1 MKSARLGVLIGLV
14 LITFMLVLGLHH
26 FGVARMAARIEV
38 LRGTVELHPLSA
50 GLLFLLDYIL
60 VTAFSLP
67 ISTLLT
73 LAGGALFGLVWGSV
87 LVSFGASIGA
97 SIAFLTA
104 RYLLR
109 DVATRRFPGMFER
122 LNDGIAKDGA
132 FYLLS
137 LRLVP
142 AVPFFAVNLLA
153 GLTSLSLAR
162 FYLAS
167 QIGMLPATIIYV
179 NAGASLGGLAG
190 HGAIFT
196 PRLVTGLVLLAILP
210 LAAPRLRDALTARRL
225 YARWPRPKRFD
236 RDVVVI
242 GAGAAGLVASYVAIA
257 LRAKVTLI
265 ERAEMGG
272 DCLNSGCVPSKAL
285 LHAARAG
292 QDFFSARAAVKAAIA
307 GITPHDSKERYAAL
321 GVDVRQGE
329 AFIDSPW
336 QVRAGCD
343 KITTRA
349 IIIAAGAAP
358 VVPRLP
364 GLEACAYATS
374 ETLWDIEALPTR
386 LVILGGG
393 PIGCEMAQ
401 AFALLGSAVTLVEA
415 APRLMSREDEDV
427 SALIETEMSA
437 HGVTVLA
444 GHRAI
449 AAQPGALRVQGP
461 DGERDLPFERLLL
474 AIGRKPRVSGYG
486 LEELG
491 IGLDKAGTIETN
503 EELQTLY
510 PNIFACGDVAGPYQF
525 THMAGYQAGFAA
537 LNALLAPFWR
547 LRPRYHA
554 VPAVTFTTP
563 EIARVGLNE
572 QEAKAR
578 NIEYNVTHYALS
590 ELDRAIA
597 EADTNGFVK
606 LLTKAGSDKILGV
619 TIAGTNA
626 GEVLVGFAIA
636 MQHGLG
642 LKKLLGVIYPY
653 PTRAELIR
661 AVAGQWR
668 QAHAP
673 RGALVWLERLHRW
686 RRG

>member
-1 MKSARLGVLIGLV
+1 MKPARLAALFGLV
-14 LITFMLVLGLHH
+14 LITLMLVLGLHH
-26 FGVARMAARIEV
+26 FGVARMAARIEA
-38 LRGTVELHPLSA
+38 LRGTAELHPLSA
-50 GLLFLLDYIL
+50 GLLFLLGYIL

-67 ISTLLT
+67 AATLLT
-73 LAGGALFGLVWGSV
+73 LAGGGLFGLVWGSV

-104 RYLLR
+104 RYLVR
-109 DVATRRFPGMFER
+109 DAALKRFPGLFTR
-122 LNDGIAKDGA
+122 LNGGIAKNGVL
-132 FYLLS
+132 YLVS
-137 LRLVP
+137 LRLLP

-153 GLTSLSLAR
+153 GLTSLPLAR

-210 LAAPRLRDALTARRL
+210 LAAPRLRDTLIARRL
-225 YARWPRPKRFD
+225 YARWPKPKRFD

-242 GAGAAGLVASYVAIA
+242 GAGAAGLVASYVASA

-265 ERAEMGG
+265 ERAQMGG

-292 QDFFSARAAVKAAIA
+292 QDFVSARAAVKAAIA

-321 GVDVRQGE
+321 GVHVRQGE

-343 KITTRA
+343 QITTR
-349 IIIAAGAAP
+349 
-358 VVPRLP
+358 
-364 GLEACAYATS
+364 AYATS

-415 APRLMSREDEDV
+415 APRLMIREDEDV
-427 SALIETEMSA
+427 SALIEAELSA

-461 DGERDLPFERLLL
+461 EGERDLPFERLLL
-474 AIGRKPRVSGYG
+474 AIGRKPRVTGYG

-503 EELQTLY
+503 EGLQTLY

-525 THMAGYQAGFAA
+525 THVAGYQAGFAA

-578 NIEYNVTHYALS
+578 NIAYEVTHYAFS

-597 EADTNGFVK
+597 EADTTGFVK

-626 GEVLVGFAIA
+626 GEVLTGFTIA

>member
-1 MKSARLGVLIGLV
+1 
-14 LITFMLVLGLHH
+14 
-26 FGVARMAARIEV
+26 
-38 LRGTVELHPLSA
+38 
-50 GLLFLLDYIL
+50 
-60 VTAFSLP
+60 
-67 ISTLLT
+67 
-73 LAGGALFGLVWGSV
+73 
-87 LVSFGASIGA
+87 
-97 SIAFLTA
+97 
-104 RYLLR
+104 
-109 DVATRRFPGMFER
+109 
-122 LNDGIAKDGA
+122 
-132 FYLLS
+132 
-137 LRLVP
+137 
-142 AVPFFAVNLLA
+142 
-153 GLTSLSLAR
+153 
-162 FYLAS
+162 
-167 QIGMLPATIIYV
+167 
-179 NAGASLGGLAG
+179 
-190 HGAIFT
+190 
-196 PRLVTGLVLLAILP
+196 
-210 LAAPRLRDALTARRL
+210 
-225 YARWPRPKRFD
+225 FD

-242 GAGAAGLVASYVAIA
+242 GAGAAGLVASYVASA

-292 QDFFSARAAVKAAIA
+292 QDFVSARAAVKAAIA
-307 GITPHDSKERYAAL
+307 GIAPHDSKERYAAL
-321 GVDVRQGE
+321 GVDVRQGD

-374 ETLWDIEALPTR
+374 ETLWDIEALPDR

-401 AFALLGSAVTLVEA
+401 AFALLGSTVTLVEA
-415 APRLMSREDEDV
+415 APRLMMREDEEV
-427 SALIETEMSA
+427 SALMATTLLA
-437 HGVTVLA
+437 HGVIVLT

-461 DGERDLPFERLLL
+461 EGERDLPFDRLLL

-486 LEELG
+486 LEALG
-491 IGLDKAGTIETN
+491 IGLGKAGTIETN
-503 EELQTLY
+503 DGLQTLY

-525 THMAGYQAGFAA
+525 THVAGYQAGFAA
-537 LNALLAPFWR
+537 LNALLAPFWL

-554 VPAVTFTTP
+554 VPAVTFTSP

-578 NIEYNVTHYALS
+578 NIDYEVTHYALS

-597 EADTNGFVK
+597 EADTDGFVK

-626 GEVLVGFAIA
+626 GEVLTGFTIA

-653 PTRAELIR
+653 PTRAELMR